1 MDVREF
7 RIGNKYNLFL
17 GISDDGTQYRQ
28 VEISGINTNVLRA
41 PRIKINND
49 NYWHPVENFE
59 PIPLTEEWLLK
70 FGFENWGYGSLYSNE
85 HEKYTRYVLHNILD
99 GTSNFEIHFI
109 ESNYG
114 NILNNEYVISCDED
128 DRINWGVELKNVHQL
143 QNLYFALTN

>member
-70 FGFENWGYGSLYSNE
+70 FGFI
-85 HEKYTRYVLHNILD
+85 YTDDVDNLNRDYKLQE
-99 GTSNFEIHFI
+99 FEIQLHLDVNDFMCCNTI
-109 ESNYG
+109 PNYVQ
-114 NILNNEYVISCDED
+114 IKY
-128 DRINWGVELKNVHQL
+128 VHQL
-143 QNLYFALTN
+143 QNLYFALNNEELTLNN

>member
-1 MDVREF
+1 MIEAREL
-7 RIGNKYNLFL
+7 RIGNKVDLYGSIATIETVDFA
-17 GISDDGTQYRQ
+17 GI
-28 VEISGINTNVLRA
+28 GIA
-41 PRIKINND
+41 IK
-49 NYWHPVENFE
+49 EGK

-143 QNLYFALTN
+143 QNLYFALTNEELTLNN